1 MGHGGSNKENNKMRD
16 HRTISIADQIF
27 EQLQNEILSGKYK
40 KGEVLSEAKLSEE
53 LGVSRTPVREAVR
66 RLEQEHILDE
76 TGHGIVVVGISAED
90 MLDMYDIRIQL
101 EGQAAARAAKNV
113 TDEQLDKMQ
122 EVIEL
127 QKFYTDKQGD
137 PSVKSENIRDMDST
151 FHELLYQAS
160 GSVIYH
166 DTLSNIH
173 KKILKFRKA
182 SVSDKSR
189 AELSYEEHLAIL
201 EALRL
206 HEPELARS
214 RTVQHIINARD
225 NIKKRLDKLEEDKES

>member
-1 MGHGGSNKENNKMRD
+1 MRD

-27 EQLQNEILSGKYK
+27 EQLQDEILSGKYK
-40 KGEVLSEAKLSEE
+40 KGEILSEAKLSEE
-53 LGVSRTPVREAVR
+53 LGVSRTPIREAVR
-66 RLEQEHILDE
+66 RLEQERILDE
-76 TGHGIVVVGISAED
+76 TGRGIVVVGISAED

-113 TDEQLDKMQ
+113 TDEQLNEMQ
-122 EVIEL
+122 EVIDL
-127 QKFYTDKQGD
+127 QKFYTDKPGD
-137 PSVKSENIRDMDST
+137 VSNKSNNIRDMDSS
-151 FHELLYQAS
+151 FHELLYRAS
-160 GSVIYH
+160 GSVVFH

-173 KKILKFRKA
+173 KKIIKFRKA

-189 AELSYEEHLAIL
+189 AEQSYEEHLAIL
-201 EALRL
+201 DALRL

-225 NIKKRLDKLEEDKES
+225 NIKKRLAMIEEQDSEN

>member
-1 MGHGGSNKENNKMRD
+1 MRD

-27 EQLQNEILSGKYK
+27 EQLQDEILSGKYK
-40 KGEVLSEAKLSEE
+40 KGEILSEAKLSEE
-53 LGVSRTPVREAVR
+53 LGVSRTPIREAVR
-66 RLEQEHILDE
+66 RLEQERILDE
-76 TGHGIVVVGISAED
+76 TGRGIVVVGISAED

-113 TDEQLDKMQ
+113 TDEQLNEMQ
-122 EVIEL
+122 EVIDL
-127 QKFYTDKQGD
+127 QKFYTDKPGD
-137 PSVKSENIRDMDST
+137 VSNKSNNILDMDSS
-151 FHELLYQAS
+151 FHELLYRAS
-160 GSVIYH
+160 GSVVFH

-189 AELSYEEHLAIL
+189 AEQSYEEHLAIL
-201 EALRL
+201 DALRL

-225 NIKKRLDKLEEDKES
+225 NIKKRLAMMEEKDSEN

>member
-1 MGHGGSNKENNKMRD
+1 MRD

-27 EQLQNEILSGKYK
+27 EQLQDEILSGKYK
-40 KGEVLSEAKLSEE
+40 KGEILSEAKLSEE
-53 LGVSRTPVREAVR
+53 LGVSRTPIREAVR
-66 RLEQEHILDE
+66 RLEQERILDE
-76 TGHGIVVVGISAED
+76 TGRGIVVVGISAED

-113 TDEQLDKMQ
+113 TDEQLNEMQ
-122 EVIEL
+122 EVIDL
-127 QKFYTDKQGD
+127 QKFYTDKPGD
-137 PSVKSENIRDMDST
+137 VSNKSNNIRDMDSS
-151 FHELLYQAS
+151 FHELLYRAS
-160 GSVIYH
+160 GSVVLH

-189 AELSYEEHLAIL
+189 AEQSYEEHLAIL
-201 EALRL
+201 DALRL

-225 NIKKRLDKLEEDKES
+225 NIKKRLAMIEEQDSEN

>member
-1 MGHGGSNKENNKMRD
+1 MRD

-27 EQLQNEILSGKYK
+27 EQLQDEILSGKYK
-40 KGEVLSEAKLSEE
+40 KGEILSEAKLSEE
-53 LGVSRTPVREAVR
+53 LGVSRTPIREAVR
-66 RLEQEHILDE
+66 RLEQERILDE
-76 TGHGIVVVGISAED
+76 TGRGIVVVGISAED

-101 EGQAAARAAKNV
+101 EGRAAARAAKNV
-113 TDEQLDKMQ
+113 TDEQLNEMQ
-122 EVIEL
+122 EVIDL
-127 QKFYTDKQGD
+127 QKFYTDKPGD
-137 PSVKSENIRDMDST
+137 VSNKSNNIRDMDSS
-151 FHELLYQAS
+151 FHELLYRAS
-160 GSVIYH
+160 GSVVFH

-189 AELSYEEHLAIL
+189 AEQSYEEHLAIL
-201 EALRL
+201 DALRL

-225 NIKKRLDKLEEDKES
+225 NIKKRLALIEEKDSEN

>member
-1 MGHGGSNKENNKMRD
+1 MRD

-27 EQLQNEILSGKYK
+27 EQLQDEILSGKYK
-40 KGEVLSEAKLSEE
+40 KGEILSEAKLSEE
-53 LGVSRTPVREAVR
+53 LGVSRTPIREAVR
-66 RLEQEHILDE
+66 RLEQERILDE
-76 TGHGIVVVGISAED
+76 TGRGIVVVGISAED

-113 TDEQLDKMQ
+113 TDEQLNEMQ
-122 EVIEL
+122 EVIDL
-127 QKFYTDKQGD
+127 QKFYTDKPGD
-137 PSVKSENIRDMDST
+137 VSNKSNNIRDMDSS
-151 FHELLYQAS
+151 FHELLYRAS
-160 GSVIYH
+160 GSVVFH

-189 AELSYEEHLAIL
+189 AEQSYEEHLAIL
-201 EALRL
+201 DDLRL

-225 NIKKRLDKLEEDKES
+225 NIKKRLAMMEEKDSEN

>member
-1 MGHGGSNKENNKMRD
+1 MRD

-27 EQLQNEILSGKYK
+27 EQLQDEILSGKYK
-40 KGEVLSEAKLSEE
+40 KGEILSEAKLSEE
-53 LGVSRTPVREAVR
+53 LGVSRTPIREAVR
-66 RLEQEHILDE
+66 RLEQERILDE
-76 TGHGIVVVGISAED
+76 TGRGIVVVGISAED
-90 MLDMYDIRIQL
+90 MLDMYEIRIQL

-113 TDEQLDKMQ
+113 TDEQLNEMQ
-122 EVIEL
+122 EVIDL
-127 QKFYTDKQGD
+127 QKFYTDKPGD
-137 PSVKSENIRDMDST
+137 VSNKSNNIRDMDSS
-151 FHELLYQAS
+151 FHELLYRAS
-160 GSVIYH
+160 GSVVFH

-189 AELSYEEHLAIL
+189 AEQSYEEHLAIL
-201 EALRL
+201 DALRL

-225 NIKKRLDKLEEDKES
+225 NIKKRLAMMEEKDSEN

>member
-1 MGHGGSNKENNKMRD
+1 MRD

-40 KGEVLSEAKLSEE
+40 KGEILSEAKLSEE

-66 RLEQEHILDE
+66 RLEQDRLLDE
-76 TGHGIVVVGISAED
+76 TSKGISVVGISAKD

-101 EGQAAARAAKNV
+101 EGQAAARAAKNI
-113 TDEQLDKMQ
+113 TDEQLEEMQ
-122 EVIEL
+122 EIVDL
-127 QKFYTDKQGD
+127 QKFYTDKD
-137 PSVKSENIRDMDST
+137 SDASIKSNNIRDMDSK

-160 GSVIYH
+160 GSVVFH

-173 KKILKFRKA
+173 KKIIKFRKA
-182 SVSDKSR
+182 SVSDQSR
-189 AELSYEEHLAIL
+189 AQHSCDEHAAIL
-201 EALRL
+201 DALRT

-214 RTVQHIINARD
+214 RAVQHIINARD
-225 NIKKRLDKLEEDKES
+225 NIKKRLKLDESDS

>member
-1 MGHGGSNKENNKMRD
+1 MRD

-27 EQLQNEILSGKYK
+27 EQLQDEILSGKYK
-40 KGEVLSEAKLSEE
+40 KGEILSEAKLSEE

-66 RLEQEHILDE
+66 RLEQERILDE
-76 TGHGIVVVGISAED
+76 TGRGIVVVGISAED

-113 TDEQLDKMQ
+113 TEEQLNEMQ
-122 EVIEL
+122 EVIDL
-127 QKFYTDKQGD
+127 QKFYTDKPGD
-137 PSVKSENIRDMDST
+137 VSNKSNNIRDMDSS
-151 FHELLYQAS
+151 FHELLYRAS
-160 GSVIYH
+160 GSVVFH

-189 AELSYEEHLAIL
+189 AEQSYEEHLAIL
-201 EALRL
+201 DALRL

-225 NIKKRLDKLEEDKES
+225 NIKKRLAMMEEKDSEN

>member
-1 MGHGGSNKENNKMRD
+1 MRD

-27 EQLQNEILSGKYK
+27 EQLQDEILSGKYK
-40 KGEVLSEAKLSEE
+40 KGEILSEAKLSEE

-66 RLEQEHILDE
+66 RLEQERILDE
-76 TGHGIVVVGISAED
+76 TGRGIVVVGISAED

-113 TDEQLDKMQ
+113 TEEQLNEMQ
-122 EVIEL
+122 EVIDL
-127 QKFYTDKQGD
+127 QKFYTDKPGD
-137 PSVKSENIRDMDST
+137 VSNKSNNIRDMDSS
-151 FHELLYQAS
+151 FHELLYRAS
-160 GSVIYH
+160 GSVVFH

-201 EALRL
+201 DALRL
-206 HEPELARS
+206 HEPKLARS

-225 NIKKRLDKLEEDKES
+225 NIKKRLAMMEEKDSEN

>member
-1 MGHGGSNKENNKMRD
+1 MRD

-27 EQLQNEILSGKYK
+27 EQLQDEILSGKYK
-40 KGEVLSEAKLSEE
+40 KGEILSEAKLSEE
-53 LGVSRTPVREAVR
+53 LGVSRTPIREAVR
-66 RLEQEHILDE
+66 RLEQERILDE
-76 TGHGIVVVGISAED
+76 TGRGIVVVGISAED

-113 TDEQLDKMQ
+113 TDEQLNEMQ
-122 EVIEL
+122 EVIDL
-127 QKFYTDKQGD
+127 QKFYTDKPGD
-137 PSVKSENIRDMDST
+137 VSNKSNNIRDMDSS
-151 FHELLYQAS
+151 FHELLYRAS
-160 GSVIYH
+160 GSVVFH

-189 AELSYEEHLAIL
+189 AEQSYEEHLAIL
-201 EALRL
+201 DALRL

-225 NIKKRLDKLEEDKES
+225 NIKKRLAMMEEKDSEN